1 MSLAQI
7 AAVCLLVADETLQAG
22 KAPAGQLSD
31 HIAAQLGVCLRER
44 GADVGDLFAKACYDT
59 TLWAGTFF
67 SLKRRGVTLERAMK
81 GVPFPEL
88 AGAVYHSDRPEPEF
102 RRDLLLDCLSAHPGF
117 R

>member
-1 MSLAQI
+1 MSDRALPRD
-7 AAVCLLVADETLQAG
+7 AVASL
-22 KAPAGQLSD
+22 
-31 HIAAQLGVCLRER
+31 IR
-44 GADVGDLFAKACYDT
+44 G
-59 TLWAGTFF
+59 
-67 SLKRRGVTLERAMK
+67 LKRRGVTLERAMK